1 MGPVSQEKTDVAVAN
16 KPVDANVA
24 ETMPVSRQKTK
35 KESLKQKV
43 VQD

>member
-1 MGPVSQEKTDVAVAN
+1 
-16 KPVDANVA
+16 VA

-43 VQD
+43 VQDVVVKTSEKANLTINTAAVA